1 MRSFDYLKI
10 RDKKWDLEVLTLI
23 AKIHEY
29 KGKQELY
36 IKQKPMSLEKLVEIA
51 KVQSTEASN
60 QIEGIVTT
68 DTRIKQLVNEK
79 TSPRNRDEEEIA
91 GYRDVL
97 NMIHESHEY
106 IPIQSNYILQLH
118 KVLYSYS
125 GESFGGKFKNTQN
138 YIAEIRADGTR
149 AVRFQPLAPYETSQ
163 AIDVIC
169 ESYNQAIA
177 ADIEPLLLIPSFITD
192 FLCIHPFNDGNGR
205 MSRLMTALLLYKS
218 GFEVGKYIS
227 IETKIAKTKL
237 NYYEALQDID
247 EGWHEGSN
255 DVTPFIKY
263 LLGVILASY
272 RDFENRLEL
281 VEEKKPALEM
291 VRNAVKEQIGKFT
304 KAQIVE
310 YLPALRRAAVEKAL
324 KILVDEG
331 EITRHGG
338 GRSTFYT
345 RND

>member
-1 MRSFDYLKI
+1 M
-10 RDKKWDLEVLTLI
+10 VL
-23 AKIHEY
+23 H
-29 KGKQELY
+29 
-36 IKQKPMSLEKLVEIA
+36 
-51 KVQSTEASN
+51 
-60 QIEGIVTT
+60 
-68 DTRIKQLVNEK
+68 
-79 TSPRNRDEEEIA
+79 
-91 GYRDVL
+91 
-97 NMIHESHEY
+97 
-106 IPIQSNYILQLH
+106 
-118 KVLYSYS
+118 
-125 GESFGGKFKNTQN
+125 
-138 YIAEIRADGTR
+138 
-149 AVRFQPLAPYETSQ
+149 
-163 AIDVIC
+163 
-169 ESYNQAIA
+169 
-177 ADIEPLLLIPSFITD
+177 
-192 FLCIHPFNDGNGR
+192 DGNGC

-247 EGWHEGSN
+247 EGWHEGDN

-263 LLGVILASY
+263 LLGVILACY